1 MQCMYTQ
8 LIYFNFSLQPFLVYL
23 WVIHLRI
30 FFFVFSFLCLVLMQL
45 VWSIYLTSVMVIF
58 SELLAMLLDF
68 NIEQSHLSA
77 DTNECIFPLYVPSIF
92 ALSGVR
98 QYIDLLLHTWSE
110 PVSQSGS

>member
-1 MQCMYTQ
+1 
-8 LIYFNFSLQPFLVYL
+8 
-23 WVIHLRI
+23 
-30 FFFVFSFLCLVLMQL
+30 MQL

-68 NIEQSHLSA
+68 NIEQSRLSA

-92 ALSGVR
+92 ALSGVH

>member
-23 WVIHLRI
+23 WVIHLWI
-30 FFFVFSFLCLVLMQL
+30 FFVFSFLYLVLMQL

-68 NIEQSHLSA
+68 NIEQSRLSA
-77 DTNECIFPLYVPSIF
+77 DTN
-92 ALSGVR
+92 
-98 QYIDLLLHTWSE
+98 
-110 PVSQSGS
+110 